1 MKRHIDWLI
10 RHLHVQD
17 QITLMKAWN
26 VSLPRG
32 GILVFLPLMT
42 MLADVLGFMPL
53 AIGIGR
59 GTDLLQPL
67 AIAVMGGL
75 ILGTVMTLWLAPV
88 LYVVGTR
95 RFAGHNA
102 SNFNLDR
109 GTSDEQ

>member
-1 MKRHIDWLI
+1 
-10 RHLHVQD
+10 
-17 QITLMKAWN
+17 MKAWN
-26 VSLPRG
+26 VSRPRG

-75 ILGTVMTLWLAPV
+75 ILGAVMTLWLAPV